1 MAKKQDLK
9 ITRRKPETGRGGG
22 SGKKETFPVSEESSV
37 SPAETGEPVA
47 LPGEKAEAPSSL
59 FEGFLSPCCWL
70 RRFWRRGSQSGK
82 TGINWRLKRCS
93 TGLI

>member
-37 SPAETGEPVA
+37 SPAETGIFA
-47 LPGEKAEAPSSL
+47 KTFHRSL
-59 FEGFLSPCCWL
+59 
-70 RRFWRRGSQSGK
+70 SQFFQ
-82 TGINWRLKRCS
+82 TAIPAV
-93 TGLI
+93 IPF